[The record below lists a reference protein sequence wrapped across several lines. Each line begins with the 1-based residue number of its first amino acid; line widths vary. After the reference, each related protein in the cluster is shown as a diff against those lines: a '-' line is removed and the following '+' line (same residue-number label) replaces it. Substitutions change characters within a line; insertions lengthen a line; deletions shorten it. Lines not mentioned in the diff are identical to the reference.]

1 MVEKTISNIQE
12 VITRGAK
19 TLIVTNQK
27 MDYNSFDEIMALL
40 AMVPKSKLPV
50 DYSIEEAQR
59 LYLAQK
65 VAEIKRRE
73 SEKKIRSKFLYLK
86 KMIEKDVYNNSKG
99 QQNNAV
105 AKGTQVFQNFTE
117 RQDNNYSEKIMNK
130 LKSDLKEFQ
139 ENQSC

>member
-1 MVEKTISNIQE
+1 
-12 VITRGAK
+12 
-19 TLIVTNQK
+19 
-27 MDYNSFDEIMALL
+27 
-40 AMVPKSKLPV
+40 MVPKSKLPV

-59 LYLAQK
+59 LYLVQK
-65 VAEIKRRE
+65 VTEIKRRE

-105 AKGTQVFQNFTE
+105 AKGTKVFQNFTE

>member
-1 MVEKTISNIQE
+1 MNEDDNAQPLKTVLSNICSSKE
-12 VITRGAK
+12 R
-19 TLIVTNQK
+19 
-27 MDYNSFDEIMALL
+27 FDEIMALL
-40 AMVPKSKLPV
+40 AMVPKSKLPL
-50 DYSIEEAQR
+50 DHSIEEAQR
-59 LYLAQK
+59 LYLVQK
-65 VAEIKRRE
+65 VTEIKRRE

-86 KMIEKDVYNNSKG
+86 KMIEKDIYNTSKG

-139 ENQSC
+139 ENQSY